1 MNKPTSETSKTH
13 IVSFVIR
20 FVQDQ
25 TKANREP
32 VPFRGAIR
40 HIQTDQEVQFTHW
53 EDAEDFIRQF
63 VSIDLTPEKVERNN
77 P

>member
-1 MNKPTSETSKTH
+1 MGKSSKTQ
-13 IVSFVIR
+13 IVSFIIR

-25 TKANREP
+25 TKGTVEP
-32 VPFRGAIR
+32 VPYRGAIR

-63 VSIDLTPEKVERNN
+63 ISIDQVSEKLEKKNQS
-77 P
+77 